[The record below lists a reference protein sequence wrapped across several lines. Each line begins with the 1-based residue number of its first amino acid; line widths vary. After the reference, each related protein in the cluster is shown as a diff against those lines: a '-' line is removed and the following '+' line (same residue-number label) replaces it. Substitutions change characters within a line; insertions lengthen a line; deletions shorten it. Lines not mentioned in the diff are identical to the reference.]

1 MAESSSSRASLE
13 KLARFLK
20 QESADSAALVRDIGN
35 NPICCVSYDESIPG
49 IFVEWRS
56 YANSTQLRFI
66 HERMLELLERHHAS
80 KILGDVSG
88 LPTVHTEDQKWI
100 IENWVP
106 RAQAAGLRATAA
118 KRPTAYFGRLAV
130 SALHAAMPAD
140 VAVRSFNR
148 LDEARRWLETIA
160 I

>member
-1 MAESSSSRASLE
+1 MAESSSSQSSLE
-13 KLARFLK
+13 KLARQLE
-20 QESADSAALVRDIGN
+20 QESADSAALVRNIAN

-56 YANSTQLRFI
+56 YATSAQLRFI
-66 HERMLELLERHHAS
+66 HERVLELLEQHHAS

-100 IENWVP
+100 IENWMP

-118 KRPTAYFGRLAV
+118 KRPTANFGRLAV
-130 SALHAAMPAD
+130 STLHSAMPAK

-148 LDEARRWLETIA
+148 LDDARRWLETLSI
-160 I
+160 

>member
-1 MAESSSSRASLE
+1 MAESSSSGASLE

-56 YANSTQLRFI
+56 YATSTQLLFI
-66 HERMLELLERHHAS
+66 HERVLEFLERHHAS

-100 IENWVP
+100 IENWMP

-118 KRPTAYFGRLAV
+118 ETADGLFRAARGQRAACGDAGRCRC
-130 SALHAAMPAD
+130 ALFQSP
-140 VAVRSFNR
+140 
-148 LDEARRWLETIA
+148 
-160 I
+160 